1 MRVMV
6 VVVMVK
12 VIRKR
17 VEVTNGSMRF
27 PLEREIVVVY
37 LNEHFIEIC
46 IPRSIHIERMD
57 E

>member
-1 MRVMV
+1 MV

-46 IPRSIHIERMD
+46 IPRSILIERMD